1 METYKELFDTY
12 FLQIDNLIKIQS
24 KYVESYRLLIGS
36 AGELNN
42 IGLVKKKDIK
52 KAIDRANQM
61 GDIIDEALDALEKAQ
76 YCYLEYIRL
85 QSDIIT
91 LKTEKKLI
99 LEEVD
104 NELLF
109 QNSKLN
115 KLNRNKNSRK
125 TKSEEVKEENNNY
138 DDGFDLDFN
147 PENYVYED
155 EIKKDKDDDIKK
167 E

>member
-12 FLQIDNLIKIQS
+12 FLQIDNLIKLQS
-24 KYVESYRLLIGS
+24 KYIESYRLLIGS

-52 KAIDRANQM
+52 KSIDRANQM
-61 GDIIDEALDALEKAQ
+61 GDIIDEALDAIEKAQ
-76 YCYLEYIRL
+76 CCYLEYIRL

-109 QNSKLN
+109 QNSKIN
-115 KLNRNKNSRK
+115 KLNRKENSK
-125 TKSEEVKEENNNY
+125 KVNTEEFKEEHTNN
-138 DDGFDLDFN
+138 DEGFDLDFD
-147 PENYVYED
+147 PEAYVYED
-155 EIKKDKDDDIKK
+155 EIKKDDIKK